1 MTESEPDCGAM
12 RLAFRMALLD
22 AAGADGS
29 VTERCARLEAARG
42 LLAAALAA
50 GGAPGSFRVSFRGSA
65 VPEAGGDAGRPAS
78 LNPTSLNPTS
88 LDPASPSP
96 VSLSMVRDRATMA
109 TALQGGYE
117 EAWAEVSGGR

>member
-1 MTESEPDCGAM
+1 MTLAGAEIPLTESEPDCGAM
-12 RLAFRMALLD
+12 RPAFRMALLD

-78 LNPTSLNPTS
+78 LNP
-88 LDPASPSP
+88 ASPSP